1 MAEIEA
7 EQQKPKKRLS
17 LSGLFLPLLIGATI
31 SIIVVF
37 FVVGYISLTEPPP
50 PPEDIHSLM
59 NKKQQEDAATPADN
73 STENAPEMVVNED
86 GTFDFAQYRYFSF
99 PLPFVVN
106 FADGNGMMTVE
117 IAIATYETTL
127 RGERLIEKLTT
138 FTPKMR
144 SAINL
149 VLAEQIHDAVN
160 TVAKRKALE
169 KRLLATIKPVIDG
182 TNPERPSGITDLY
195 FTKFVISNTR

>member
-50 PPEDIHSLM
+50 PPEGIHSLM
-59 NKKQQEDAATPADN
+59 NKKQQEDTATPADN

-127 RGERLIEKLTT
+127 RGEQLIEKLTT

>member
-1 MAEIEA
+1 MAENEA
-7 EQQKPKKRLS
+7 EQQKPKRRLS
-17 LSGLFLPLLIGATI
+17 LSRLFLPLLIGTTI
-31 SIIVVF
+31 SVIIGF
-37 FVVGYISLTEPPP
+37 FIVGYISLTEPPP
-50 PPEDIHSLM
+50 PVEDIHSLM
-59 NKKQQEDAATPADN
+59 NKKQQEKALAGADN
-73 STENAPEMVVNED
+73 ATDNATEMVVNED

-127 RGERLIEKLTT
+127 RGERLIEKLAT

-149 VLAEQIHDAVN
+149 VLAEQVHADVN
-160 TVAKRKALE
+160 TVAKRNALE
-169 KRLLATIKPVIDG
+169 SKLLAAIKPVIDG
-182 TNPERPSGITDLY
+182 TKPERPSGITDLH
-195 FTKFVISNTR
+195 FIKFVISGLR

>member
-50 PPEDIHSLM
+50 PPEDIQSLM
-59 NKKQQEDAATPADN
+59 NKKQQEDATKTADN
-73 STENAPEMVVNED
+73 STENTPEVVVNED

-106 FADGNGMMTVE
+106 FADGNGMITVE

-138 FTPKMR
+138 FTPKMC

-160 TVAKRKALE
+160 TVAKRKGLE
-169 KRLLATIKPVIDG
+169 KRILATIKPVIDG
-182 TNPERPSGITDLY
+182 TQPERPSGITDLH
-195 FTKFVISNTR
+195 FIKFVISGLR

>member
-7 EQQKPKKRLS
+7 EQQKPKKHLS

-37 FVVGYISLTEPPP
+37 FVVGYISLTEPPA
-50 PPEDIHSLM
+50 PPEDIQSRM

-73 STENAPEMVVNED
+73 STENTPKMAVNED

-144 SAINL
+144 SVINL
-149 VLAEQIHDAVN
+149 VLAEQIHYGVN

-169 KRLLATIKPVIDG
+169 KQLLGTIKPVIDG